1 MEKKHKIYKG
11 ESKQMTVNSVSK
23 NKEQLGYQGIIV
35 TVDLDWEQRF
45 VDRLSTK
52 VRSMVLTRCTYKWR
66 Q

>member
-1 MEKKHKIYKG
+1 
-11 ESKQMTVNSVSK
+11 MTVNSVSK